1 MCNYFCEVN
10 VLKFINEKAKL
21 DVVEDK
27 LGRSHENVI
36 LTRLLLRNEEAE
48 MSFLK
53 LKNSYNILKEVYIN
67 N

>member
-27 LGRSHENVI
+27 LGRSHEQG
-36 LTRLLLRNEEAE
+36 
-48 MSFLK
+48 FC
-53 LKNSYNILKEVYIN
+53 
-67 N
+67 